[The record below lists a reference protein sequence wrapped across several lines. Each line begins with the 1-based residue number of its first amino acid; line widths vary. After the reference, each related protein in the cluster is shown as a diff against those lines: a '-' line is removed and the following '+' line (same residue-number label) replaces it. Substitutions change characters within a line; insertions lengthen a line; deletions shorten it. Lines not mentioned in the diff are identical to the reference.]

1 MHFAPEVLLADRVS
15 LWGGRFTAGPSPA
28 LAALSLSVQFDWRLA
43 PYDLAASRAHARV
56 LSRADLLTTEEL
68 GRTLAALD
76 DLEAACASGSFRPTV
91 DDEDVHTA
99 LERGLLE
106 RLGMLGGKLRAGR
119 SRNDQVATDL
129 RLYLRDHARG
139 VASRVVELA

>member
-56 LSRADLLTTEEL
+56 LHGAGLLTDEEL
-68 GRTLAALD
+68 AAMLTALD
-76 DLEAACASGSFRPTV
+76 ELDAAVRSGGFPATAARESRHTPPRP
-91 DDEDVHTA
+91 
-99 LERGLLE
+99 
-106 RLGMLGGKLRAGR
+106 
-119 SRNDQVATDL
+119 
-129 RLYLRDHARG
+129 
-139 VASRVVELA
+139 